1 MVKIYLFFFFFV
13 LCGNTYKAQL
23 LEKSSTIETK
33 YVVKATEISNE
44 KELTAFL
51 NSDSYNIKDNK
62 KEIIN
67 KVVLANF
74 YSKQLDK
81 FNSKSLQLYKDA
93 VKLSSDIKDN
103 NFLIWLYTSFGF
115 YYYSYNDY
123 PNALPLFLKTSKL
136 LESNQDKDIIDS
148 CTILK
153 LNGFFWSTIED
164 YNKSNEYL
172 ERALQQCSTNDQ
184 NYGTILNS
192 IALNYIKLNDFQ
204 KALTYLEM
212 TKSAATTINDKVRYA
227 KALGDIAYIEA
238 YRKNY
243 DKAINLL
250 KEDIEISQAEN
261 SYRNTMF
268 AQTRL
273 AKIYVE
279 TKQFQN
285 AKKLLQDALSYSRTK
300 TYLASNELGIQKLL
314 LQIAVHE
321 KNDIA
326 ELDARRRIESISNQI
341 ILQDGVEAVKMAN
354 WQSQKERVKWQ
365 LEAEQNKA
373 EKSKV
378 IKWSLLAVS
387 LLLCGLLASIYQL
400 NKRKIRLLKSSYEK
414 QILKFKLDQVEADKK
429 LQSTNTS
436 LASFKTYL
444 IDRNKHINSIDSEI
458 NKLRQ
463 NGKAINTLSAM
474 EELKISHLV
483 TDENWNKFK
492 EVFIHEEPEYYQ
504 YILNSFPGLTESNL
518 RIILLNRLN
527 LSNLEIAQLLG
538 LSVDGV
544 KKSKQRLRK
553 KFDNEDNFV
562 I

>member
-1 MVKIYLFFFFFV
+1 MIKIYLYFFFFEF
-13 LCGNTYKAQL
+13 CGATYKAQQ
-23 LEKSSTIETK
+23 LENLSTIETN
-33 YVVKATEISNE
+33 YVVKASEINSE
-44 KELTAFL
+44 KELITFL
-51 NSDSYNIKDNK
+51 NSDSYKIISNK

-74 YSKQLDK
+74 FSKQLDRS
-81 FNSKSLQLYKDA
+81 NPKSLQLYKDA
-93 VKLSSDIKDN
+93 LKLSSDIKDK
-103 NFLIWLYTSFGF
+103 NFLIWFYTSFGF
-115 YYYSYNDY
+115 YYYTYNDY

-136 LESNQDKDIIDS
+136 LENNHDKDIIDS
-148 CTILK
+148 CNILK

-164 YNKSNEYL
+164 NNKSNEYL
-172 ERALQQCSTNDQ
+172 ERALQQCSTNNQ
-184 NYGTILNS
+184 NYGTILNN
-192 IALNYIKLNDFQ
+192 IALNYIKLNNFQ
-204 KALTYLEM
+204 KALTYLEK
-212 TKSAATTINDKVRYA
+212 TKTAAITINDKVRYA

-238 YRKNY
+238 HRKNY
-243 DKAINLL
+243 SKAISLL

-261 SYRNTMF
+261 SDKNTMF
-268 AQTRL
+268 AQIRL
-273 AKIYVE
+273 ATIYVE
-279 TKQFQN
+279 TKQYQN
-285 AKKLLQDALSYSRTK
+285 AKTLLLDALAYIKTK
-300 TYLASNELGIQKLL
+300 TYLASNELDIQKLL

-321 KNDIA
+321 KNDNA
-326 ELDARRRIESISNQI
+326 ELAARRRIESLTDQI

-354 WQSQKERVKWQ
+354 WQSQKERVEWQ

-378 IKWSLLAVS
+378 IKWFLLAVS
-387 LLLCGLLASIYQL
+387 LLLCALVASIYQL

-414 QILKFKLDQVEADKK
+414 QILKFKLDQVESDKK

-436 LASFKTYL
+436 LASFKAYL
-444 IDRNKHINSIDSEI
+444 VDRNKHIDDIDNEI
-458 NKLRQ
+458 TKLRQ
-463 NGKAINTLSAM
+463 IGKATKTLSAM

-492 EVFIHEEPEYYQ
+492 EVFIREEPEYYQ

-527 LSNLEIAQLLG
+527 LNNLEIAQLLG

-553 KFDNEDNFV
+553 KFDNDDNFV

>member
-1 MVKIYLFFFFFV
+1 M
-13 LCGNTYKAQL
+13 
-23 LEKSSTIETK
+23 SIETK
-33 YVVKATEISNE
+33 FLEKASKIDNE
-44 KELTAFL
+44 KQLLYFL
-51 NSDSYNIKDNK
+51 NSDSYKIISNK

-74 YSKQLDK
+74 FSKQLDRS
-81 FNSKSLQLYKDA
+81 NPKSLQLYKDA
-93 VKLSSDIKDN
+93 QKLSTDIKDN
-103 NFLIWLYTSFGF
+103 NFLIWFYTSFGF
-115 YYYSYNDY
+115 YYYTYNDY

-204 KALTYLEM
+204 KALTYLEK

-300 TYLASNELGIQKLL
+300 TYLASNELDIQKLL

-321 KNDIA
+321 KNDNA
-326 ELDARRRIESISNQI
+326 ELAARRRIESLNNQI

-354 WQSQKERVKWQ
+354 WQSQKERVEWQ

-378 IKWSLLAVS
+378 IKWFLLAVS
-387 LLLCGLLASIYQL
+387 LLLCGLVASIYQL
-400 NKRKIRLLKSSYEK
+400 NKRKIRLLKSSFEK
-414 QILKFKLDQVEADKK
+414 QILKFKLDQVESDKK

-436 LASFKTYL
+436 LASFKAYL
-444 IDRNKHINSIDSEI
+444 VDRNKHIDKIDTEI
-458 NKLRQ
+458 SKLRET
-463 NGKAINTLSAM
+463 GRSTKTLSAM

-492 EVFIHEEPEYYQ
+492 EVFIREEPEYYQ
-504 YILNSFPGLTESNL
+504 YIINSFPGLTESNL
-518 RIILLNRLN
+518 RIILLNRLDLN
-527 LSNLEIAQLLG
+527 NIEIAQLLG

-553 KFDNEDNFV
+553 KFDNDDTFV

>member
-1 MVKIYLFFFFFV
+1 MVKIYLFFFFFAF
-13 LCGNTYKAQL
+13 CGATYKAQQ
-23 LEKSSTIETK
+23 LENLSTIETK
-33 YVVKATEISNE
+33 YVVKASEINSE
-44 KELTAFL
+44 KELITFL
-51 NSDSYNIKDNK
+51 NSDSYKITCAK

-81 FNSKSLQLYKDA
+81 FNTKSLQLYKDA
-93 VKLSSDIKDN
+93 LKLSTDIKDN
-103 NFLIWLYTSFGF
+103 NFLIWFYTSFGF
-115 YYYSYNDY
+115 YYYTYNDY

-136 LESNQDKDIIDS
+136 LENNQDKDIIDP
-148 CTILK
+148 CNILK

-164 YNKSNEYL
+164 NNKSNEYL
-172 ERALQQCSTNDQ
+172 ERALQQCSTNNQ
-184 NYGTILNS
+184 NYGTILNN
-192 IALNYIKLNDFQ
+192 IALNYIKLNNFQ
-204 KALTYLEM
+204 KARTYLEK
-212 TKSAATTINDKVRYA
+212 TKTAAITINDKVRYA

-238 YRKNY
+238 HRKNY
-243 DKAINLL
+243 DKAISLL

-261 SYRNTMF
+261 SDKNTMF
-268 AQTRL
+268 AQIRL
-273 AKIYVE
+273 ATIYVE
-279 TKQFQN
+279 TKQYQN
-285 AKKLLQDALSYSRTK
+285 AKTLLLDALEYIKTK
-300 TYLASNELGIQKLL
+300 TYLASNELDIQKLL

-321 KNDIA
+321 KNDNA
-326 ELDARRRIESISNQI
+326 ELAARRRIESLSDQI

-354 WQSQKERVKWQ
+354 WQSQKERVEWQ

-387 LLLCGLLASIYQL
+387 LLLCGLVASIYQL

-414 QILKFKLDQVEADKK
+414 QILKFKLDQVESDKK
-429 LQSTNTS
+429 LQTTNNS
-436 LASFKTYL
+436 LASFKAYL
-444 IDRNKHINSIDSEI
+444 VDRNKHIDDIDNEI

-463 NGKAINTLSAM
+463 IGKATKTLSAM

-492 EVFIHEEPEYYQ
+492 EVFIREEPEYYQ
-504 YILNSFPGLTESNL
+504 YILTSFPGLTESNL

-527 LSNLEIAQLLG
+527 LNNLEIAQLLG

-553 KFDNEDNFV
+553 KFDNDDNFV